1 MRKPVGIIYGVND
14 VPPVGVTLLSGLQHV
29 GIISIILVFP
39 LLVAREAGLSRDRT
53 LDVLSLSMLVL
64 GIGTILQALPRGA
77 VGAHFLCPPVFS
89 AAYLSPSL
97 LAVKTGGLSLVL
109 GMTAFGGL
117 VEVALSRALHRLRP
131 YFPSEIS
138 GFVVL
143 MIGVAVGSLG
153 LRNVLAL
160 GTAEPA
166 SGLHL
171 TVATILFHFD
181 H

>member
-14 VPPVGVTLLSGLQHV
+14 VPPIGVTLLSGLQHV
-29 GIISIILVFP
+29 GII
-39 LLVAREAGLSRDRT
+39 T
-53 LDVLSLSMLVL
+53 
-64 GIGTILQALPRGA
+64 
-77 VGAHFLCPPVFS
+77 

-131 YFPSEIS
+131 YFPSGIS